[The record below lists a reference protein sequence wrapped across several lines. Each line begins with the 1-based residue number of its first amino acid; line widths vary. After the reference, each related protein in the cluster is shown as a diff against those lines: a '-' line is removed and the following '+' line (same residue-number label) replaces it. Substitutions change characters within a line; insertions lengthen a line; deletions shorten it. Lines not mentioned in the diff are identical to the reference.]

1 MKYCATLLLAAFGF
15 MLQAQN
21 EPKTIDRDQIVDMP
35 KRDILKHGPQFVQ
48 DIKIRECYVLT
59 NDAYWQTQLKQPTQL
74 EELPN
79 GTMLLSKKLPYVH
92 TLRGA
97 TYTYDHL
104 RYTVR

>member
-1 MKYCATLLLAAFGF
+1 MKYFATLLLAAIGF
-15 MLQAQN
+15 MAQAQN
-21 EPKTIDRDQIVDMP
+21 EPKTVDRDQIVDMP
-35 KRDILKHGPQFVQ
+35 KRDIMKHGPQFVQ

-59 NDAYWQTQLKQPTQL
+59 NKAYWQAQLKQPTQID
-74 EELPN
+74 EQPN
-79 GTMLLSKKLPYVH
+79 GTMPLSEELPFVH